1 MTIDR
6 ETKEEYTWREVII
19 FDDNVRENHKN
30 KLIKAI
36 SSTALIKESIF
47 LFTDDTI
54 LQLSDIP
61 KNGIWI
67 KHLNTKNN
75 KSSFRVLVKT
85 ISFGSYNIIL
95 NLNHNDDREFFE
107 DEIKWLILMG
117 SKSSGQTQLVEKFGG
132 YWPEESIYTEEYIT
146 NDTVNIYLE
155 RHKNEI
161 ISGDKKDRW
170 QMRWLHYIWNGV
182 QAYVEFWHRTGNK

>member
-1 MTIDR
+1 
-6 ETKEEYTWREVII
+6 
-19 FDDNVRENHKN
+19 
-30 KLIKAI
+30 
-36 SSTALIKESIF
+36 
-47 LFTDDTI
+47 
-54 LQLSDIP
+54 
-61 KNGIWI
+61 
-67 KHLNTKNN
+67 
-75 KSSFRVLVKT
+75 
-85 ISFGSYNIIL
+85 
-95 NLNHNDDREFFE
+95 
-107 DEIKWLILMG
+107 MG

-182 QAYVEFWHRTGNK
+182 QAYVEFWHRTGNKLAIHPPIPDNLIIPPHDYNTGNKIISISDRKEVSSVGEFYLDLYYHRR